1 MKRNIIANLKIM
13 ISRRSIWCV
22 LWILLVLSTANVILN
37 SYNQIG
43 ECIDNVSAASVNYI
57 MNWSGKFVTIVVY
70 LSLVLLAIPY
80 ANANILDRKRNS
92 HYFILCRT
100 EKKSWYFSQLIVTM
114 FGTFIVFLLPLLF
127 NIALNEIIYAE
138 NGNYTIINEQ
148 GQYLESYFM
157 SITGADSWSKR
168 GLLFRKLVYFYPQI
182 YNLLYALL
190 FSFSLAVFAG
200 FLYAISLYINKLS
213 VIIYVLPLLA
223 VLGAKTFD
231 AELYDKG
238 IAITTDYLP
247 YVYVSYCK
255 PYANYYVFWTLCVVL
270 LIWAV
275 VLTIMKGKCDE
286 L

>member
-1 MKRNIIANLKIM
+1 M
-13 ISRRSIWCV
+13 
-22 LWILLVLSTANVILN
+22 
-37 SYNQIG
+37 
-43 ECIDNVSAASVNYI
+43 
-57 MNWSGKFVTIVVY
+57 
-70 LSLVLLAIPY
+70 
-80 ANANILDRKRNS
+80 
-92 HYFILCRT
+92 
-100 EKKSWYFSQLIVTM
+100 
-114 FGTFIVFLLPLLF
+114 
-127 NIALNEIIYAE
+127 
-138 NGNYTIINEQ
+138 
-148 GQYLESYFM
+148 
-157 SITGADSWSKR
+157 
-168 GLLFRKLVYFYPQI
+168 
-182 YNLLYALL
+182 
-190 FSFSLAVFAG
+190 
-200 FLYAISLYINKLS
+200 YAISLYINKLS